1 MKYFWVVIFSS
12 MWQNYAN
19 LLDRRSKHALIKTDF
34 YISDLFWAP
43 KNRRPKKLKQSFF
56 VCNYIWKSFN
66 SVRSYVQSI
75 HYKILCMSFHEKD
88 KPTNKN
94 MNVTLKKQRN
104 MCLIYFSHS
113 LVWTSLNHLLKTR
126 GGEQDFKKISSAK
139 EKKIMNK

>member
-88 KPTNKN
+88 KPTNKKSF
-94 MNVTLKKQRN
+94 NVKLKKKHKR
-104 MCLIYFSHS
+104 CFIRFSHL
-113 LVWTSLNHLLKTR
+113 LVSTGLNLLLNTQV
-126 GGEQDFKKISSAK
+126 ENEIYSVNQ
-139 EKKIMNK
+139 